1 MRRLKCLRC
10 GEAMQFGKR
19 EKIQLGQ
26 TGFFF
31 GDLPNLLAGALEVE
45 IYFCLKCGKM
55 ELYMPG
61 FPVEEVQAPQIDED
75 YFPPDAEQDIVSI
88 SMEGIPQI
96 RCPACGTEHD
106 FDYPK
111 CPRCDYL
118 Y

>member
-10 GEAMQFGKR
+10 GDAMQFGKQ

-26 TGFFF
+26 TGFLF
-31 GDLPNLLAGALEVE
+31 GDWPNLLAGALEVE
-45 IYFCLKCGKM
+45 IYFCPKCGKM
-55 ELYMPG
+55 EFYMPG
-61 FPVEEVQAPQIDED
+61 FPVEEVQTPQMEED
-75 YFPPDAEQDIVSI
+75 SLPPDAQQDIVGV

-106 FDYPK
+106 FDYPR
-111 CPRCDYL
+111 CPRCDYP